1 MCLSTVYA
9 SGDTEHAIMEYV
21 AKIRVDGSE
30 ITFTDVM
37 GEEKKVSGRLVMADL
52 TGAVVEVALDQ

>member
-9 SGDTEHAIMEYV
+9 SNDPEHAIMEYV
-21 AKIRVDGSE
+21 SRISIDGDE

-37 GEEKKVSGRLVMADL
+37 GEEKKVTGRLVMADL
-52 TGAVVEVALDQ
+52 TGAVVKIELT

>member
-9 SGDTEHAIMEYV
+9 SNDPEHAIMEYV
-21 AKIRVDGSE
+21 SRINIEGDE

-37 GEEKKVSGRLVMADL
+37 GEEKKVNGRLVMADL
-52 TGAVVEVALDQ
+52 TGAVVKIELI